1 MKKRQEITNR
11 LRVLNFGI
19 TLLFGLLLNL
29 PHFLFAAEIKF
40 TASAPKQVGNG
51 EQFQVT
57 YTLNTSGS
65 NLSSPGFPDF
75 DLLGGPSQ
83 STSMSIVN
91 GAMSQSASFT
101 YYLRAKKEGTFTIK
115 PAKIKVNGVDIESNA
130 LTITVTKADP
140 AAAQRRQQQQ
150 RQQMFDPFADPFGF
164 PEDNTANQPQEK
176 IKANGQDIFVRVNVD
191 KRKVFQGEPII
202 ATLKI
207 YSKVDLVGFQ
217 DIKFPAFTG
226 FWNEEIQ
233 TNTQI
238 DLKPELIDGVQYQVG
253 TFKQLVLT
261 PQKSGSISIDPFEVD
276 AVVRQ
281 RAQRRG
287 RGLFDQFFGSY
298 ENVQV
303 NLKSQSL
310 KIEVLPYPGSKPDDF
325 SGISGKLKLAVSLDK
340 TSTKSNEAVNLKF
353 TVGGT
358 GNLKLLEAPNLSF
371 PPDIEAYDPKTN
383 DKVSVTQAGISGSRT
398 YEYLLIPRYA
408 GDFKLGP
415 FSLSYFD
422 LEKKTYVTLTQP
434 EINLHVEKGEG
445 QAEGPVVAGASN
457 KEDLKIIGQDIRFI
471 KTNQPEF
478 KQHGEFFFGSA
489 LHVFALLS
497 PLFLFVLLFIF
508 FSIRRKKNTDQ
519 VYIKNS
525 RATKLARKRLSKA
538 EKLLKQNDINAF
550 YDEIARGLWGYVGD
564 KLLIEVS
571 SLTKDNV
578 KDKLLH
584 RGTPEHLIDRFLKV
598 LNDAEFARYAPSA
611 AGIEPSQ
618 VLNESVKIIVDLEA

>member
-1 MKKRQEITNR
+1 VKKRQEITNPMS
-11 LRVLNFGI
+11 VLNFGI
-19 TLLFGLLLNL
+19 TLLFGLLIHL

-65 NLSSPGFPDF
+65 NISSPGFPDF

-115 PAKIKVNGVDIESNA
+115 PAKIKVNGVDIESNT

-383 DKVSVTQAGISGSRT
+383 DKVNVTQAGISGSRT

-489 LHVFALLS
+489 LHVFALIS

-525 RATKLARKRLSKA
+525 RATKLAKKRLSKA

-550 YDEIARGLWGYVGD
+550 YDEIAKGLWGYVSD

>member
-11 LRVLNFGI
+11 LRVLNCGI

-83 STSMSIVN
+83 STNMSIVN
-91 GAMSQSASFT
+91 GAMSQSVSFT

-383 DKVSVTQAGISGSRT
+383 DKVNVTQAGISGSRT

-422 LEKKTYVTLTQP
+422 LEKKTYVTLSQP
-434 EINLHVEKGEG
+434 EINLHVEKGVG

-489 LHVFALLS
+489 LHVFTLLS
-497 PLFLFVLLFIF
+497 TLFLFVLLYIF
-508 FSIRRKKNTDQ
+508 LSIRRKKNTDQ

>member
-1 MKKRQEITNR
+1 M
-11 LRVLNFGI
+11 L
-19 TLLFGLLLNL
+19 GLMLSL
-29 PHFLFAAEIKF
+29 PMLVRAIEIKF
-40 TASAPKQVGNG
+40 TASGPKQIGNG

-57 YTLNTSGS
+57 YTLNTNGSG
-65 NLSSPGFPDF
+65 LVSPSFPDF

-83 STSMSIVN
+83 STNMSIVN
-91 GAMSQSASFT
+91 GAMSQSVSFT

-115 PAKIKVNGVDIESNA
+115 PAKIKVNGVEIESNN

-164 PEDNTANQPQEK
+164 PEDNSANQPQEK

-191 KRKVFQGEPII
+191 KRKVYQGEPMI

-207 YSKVDLVGFQ
+207 YSRVDLVGFQ

-233 TNTQI
+233 SNSQI
-238 DLKPELIDGVQYQVG
+238 DLKPEVIDGVQYQVG
-253 TFKQLVLT
+253 TFKQMVLT

-287 RGLFDQFFGSY
+287 RSLFDQFFGSY
-298 ENVQV
+298 ENVAV
-303 NLKSQSL
+303 KLKSQAM
-310 KIEVLPYPGSKPDDF
+310 KIEVLPYPGTKPADF
-325 SGISGKLKLAVSLDK
+325 SGISGKLKMAVSLDK
-340 TSTKSNEAVNLKF
+340 TTTKSNEAVNLKL
-353 TVGGT
+353 TIGGS
-358 GNLKLLEAPNLSF
+358 GNLKLLEAPALSF

-383 DKVSVTQAGISGSRT
+383 DKISVNQAGISGSRT
-398 YEYLLIPRYA
+398 FEYLLIPRYA

-415 FSLSYFD
+415 FSISYFD
-422 LEKKTYVTLTQP
+422 LEKKAYVTLTQP
-434 EINLHVEKGEG
+434 EISLHVDKGEG
-445 QAEGPVVAGASN
+445 QAEGPAVSGTTN

-471 KTNQPEF
+471 KTNQPAF
-478 KQHGEFFFGSA
+478 KQHGEYFFGSP
-489 LHVFALLS
+489 LHLLGLLL
-497 PLFLFVLLFIF
+497 PAALFVLFFIWLN
-508 FSIRRKKNTDQ
+508 IRRKKNADQ
-519 VYIKNS
+519 GYVKNN
-525 RATKLARKRLSKA
+525 RATKLAKKRLAKA
-538 EKLLKQNDINAF
+538 EKLLKQNNTNAF

-578 KDKLLH
+578 KDKLLQ
-584 RGTPEHLIDRFLKV
+584 RGTSEALIDRFLKV

-611 AGIEPSQ
+611 AGISPEQ

>member
-1 MKKRQEITNR
+1 M
-11 LRVLNFGI
+11 L
-19 TLLFGLLLNL
+19 GLMLSL
-29 PHFLFAAEIKF
+29 PMLVSAIEIKF
-40 TASAPKQVGNG
+40 TASGPKQIGNG

-57 YTLNTSGS
+57 YTLNTNGSG
-65 NLSSPGFPDF
+65 LVSPSFPDF

-83 STSMSIVN
+83 STNMSIVN
-91 GAMSQSASFT
+91 GAMSQSVSFT

-115 PAKIKVNGVDIESNA
+115 PAKIKVNGVEIESNN

-164 PEDNTANQPQEK
+164 PEDNSANQPQEK

-191 KRKVFQGEPII
+191 KRKVYQGEPII

-207 YSKVDLVGFQ
+207 YSRVDLVGFQ

-233 TNTQI
+233 SNSQI
-238 DLKPELIDGVQYQVG
+238 DLKPEVIDGVQYQVG
-253 TFKQLVLT
+253 TFKQMVLT

-287 RGLFDQFFGSY
+287 RSLFDQFFGSY
-298 ENVQV
+298 ENVALK
-303 NLKSQSL
+303 LKSQAM
-310 KIEVLPYPGSKPDDF
+310 KIEVLPYPGTKPADF
-325 SGISGKLKLAVSLDK
+325 SGISGKLKMAVSLDK
-340 TSTKSNEAVNLKF
+340 TTTKSNEAVNLKL
-353 TVGGT
+353 TIGGS
-358 GNLKLLEAPNLSF
+358 GNLKLLEAPALSF

-383 DKVSVTQAGISGSRT
+383 DKISVNQAGISGSRT
-398 YEYLLIPRYA
+398 FEYLLIPRYA

-415 FSLSYFD
+415 FSISYFD
-422 LEKKTYVTLTQP
+422 LEKKAYVTLTQP
-434 EINLHVEKGEG
+434 EISLHVDKGEG
-445 QAEGPVVAGASN
+445 QAEGPVVSGTTN

-471 KTNQPEF
+471 KTNQPTF
-478 KQHGEFFFGSA
+478 KQHGEYFFGSP
-489 LHVFALLS
+489 LHLLGLLL
-497 PLFLFVLLFIF
+497 PAALFVLFFIWLN
-508 FSIRRKKNTDQ
+508 IRRKKNADQ
-519 VYIKNS
+519 GYVKNS
-525 RATKLARKRLSKA
+525 RATKLAKKRLAKA
-538 EKLLKQNDINAF
+538 EKLLKQNNTAAF
-550 YDEIARGLWGYVGD
+550 YEEIARGLWGYVGD

-578 KDKLLH
+578 KDKLLQ
-584 RGTPEHLIDRFLKV
+584 RGTSEALIDRFLKV

-611 AGIEPSQ
+611 AGISPEQ

>member
-1 MKKRQEITNR
+1 MKKRQEITNPMS
-11 LRVLNFGI
+11 VLNFGI
-19 TLLFGLLLNL
+19 TLLFGLLIHL

-65 NLSSPGFPDF
+65 NISSPGFPDF

-115 PAKIKVNGVDIESNA
+115 PAKIKVNGVDIESNT

-383 DKVSVTQAGISGSRT
+383 DKVNVTQAGISGSRT

-525 RATKLARKRLSKA
+525 RATKLAKKRLSKA

-550 YDEIARGLWGYVGD
+550 YDEIAKGLWGYVGD

>member
-422 LEKKTYVTLTQP
+422 LEKKTYVTLSQP

-489 LHVFALLS
+489 LHVFALIS

>member
-1 MKKRQEITNR
+1 MKRRFENMGKLKHTYRSI
-11 LRVLNFGI
+11 
-19 TLLFGLLLNL
+19 LLMLGLMLSL
-29 PHFLFAAEIKF
+29 PMLVRAIEIKF
-40 TASAPKQVGNG
+40 TASGPKQIGNG

-57 YTLNTSGS
+57 YTLNTNGSG
-65 NLSSPGFPDF
+65 LVSPSFPDF

-83 STSMSIVN
+83 STNMSIVN
-91 GAMSQSASFT
+91 GAMSQSVSFT

-115 PAKIKVNGVDIESNA
+115 PAKIKVNGVEIESNN

-164 PEDNTANQPQEK
+164 PEDNSANQPQEK

-191 KRKVFQGEPII
+191 KRKVYQGEPMI

-207 YSKVDLVGFQ
+207 YSRVDLVGFQ

-233 TNTQI
+233 SNSQI
-238 DLKPELIDGVQYQVG
+238 DLKPEVIDGVQYQVG
-253 TFKQLVLT
+253 TFKQMVLT

-287 RGLFDQFFGSY
+287 RSLFDQFFGSY
-298 ENVQV
+298 ENVAV
-303 NLKSQSL
+303 KLKSQAM
-310 KIEVLPYPGSKPDDF
+310 KIEVLPYPGTKPADF
-325 SGISGKLKLAVSLDK
+325 SGISGKLKMAVSLDK
-340 TSTKSNEAVNLKF
+340 TTTKSNEAVNLKL
-353 TVGGT
+353 TIGGS
-358 GNLKLLEAPNLSF
+358 GNLKLLEAPALSF

-383 DKVSVTQAGISGSRT
+383 DKISVNQAGISGSRT
-398 YEYLLIPRYA
+398 FEYLLIPRYA

-415 FSLSYFD
+415 FSISYFD
-422 LEKKTYVTLTQP
+422 LEKKAYVTLTQP
-434 EINLHVEKGEG
+434 EISLHVDKGEG
-445 QAEGPVVAGASN
+445 QAEGPAVSGTTN

-471 KTNQPEF
+471 KTNQPAF
-478 KQHGEFFFGSA
+478 KQHGEYFFGSP
-489 LHVFALLS
+489 LHLLGLLL
-497 PLFLFVLLFIF
+497 PAALFVLFFIWLN
-508 FSIRRKKNTDQ
+508 IRRKKNADQ
-519 VYIKNS
+519 GYVKNN
-525 RATKLARKRLSKA
+525 RATKLAKKRLAKA
-538 EKLLKQNDINAF
+538 EKLLKQNNTNAF

-578 KDKLLH
+578 KDKLLQ
-584 RGTPEHLIDRFLKV
+584 RGTSEALIDRFLKV

-611 AGIEPSQ
+611 AGISPEQ

>member
-1 MKKRQEITNR
+1 MKRRFETMGKLKHTYRSI
-11 LRVLNFGI
+11 
-19 TLLFGLLLNL
+19 LLMLGLMLSL
-29 PHFLFAAEIKF
+29 PMLVSAIEIKF
-40 TASAPKQVGNG
+40 TASGPKQIGNG

-57 YTLNTSGS
+57 YTLNTNGSG
-65 NLSSPGFPDF
+65 LVSPSFPDF

-83 STSMSIVN
+83 STNMSIVN
-91 GAMSQSASFT
+91 GAMSQSVSFT

-115 PAKIKVNGVDIESNA
+115 PAKIKVNGVEIESNN

-164 PEDNTANQPQEK
+164 PEDNSANQPQEK

-191 KRKVFQGEPII
+191 KRKVYQGEPII

-207 YSKVDLVGFQ
+207 YSRVDLVGFQ

-233 TNTQI
+233 SNSQI
-238 DLKPELIDGVQYQVG
+238 DLKPEVIDGVQYQVG
-253 TFKQLVLT
+253 TFKQMVLT

-287 RGLFDQFFGSY
+287 RSLFDQFFGSY
-298 ENVQV
+298 ENVAV
-303 NLKSQSL
+303 KLKSQAM
-310 KIEVLPYPGSKPDDF
+310 KIEVLPYPGTKPADF
-325 SGISGKLKLAVSLDK
+325 SGISGKLKMAVSLDK
-340 TSTKSNEAVNLKF
+340 TTTKSNEAVNLKL
-353 TVGGT
+353 TIGGS
-358 GNLKLLEAPNLSF
+358 GNLKLLEAPALSF

-383 DKVSVTQAGISGSRT
+383 DKISVNQAGISGSRT
-398 YEYLLIPRYA
+398 FEYLLIPRYA

-415 FSLSYFD
+415 FSISYFD
-422 LEKKTYVTLTQP
+422 LEKKAYVTLTQP
-434 EINLHVEKGEG
+434 EISLHVDKGEG
-445 QAEGPVVAGASN
+445 QAEGPAVSGTTN

-471 KTNQPEF
+471 KTNQPTF
-478 KQHGEFFFGSA
+478 KQHGEYFFGSP
-489 LHVFALLS
+489 LHLLGLLL
-497 PLFLFVLLFIF
+497 PAALFVLFFIWLN
-508 FSIRRKKNTDQ
+508 IRRKKNADQ
-519 VYIKNS
+519 GYVKNS
-525 RATKLARKRLSKA
+525 RATKLAKKRLAKA
-538 EKLLKQNDINAF
+538 EKLLKQNNTAAF
-550 YDEIARGLWGYVGD
+550 YEEIARGLWGYVGD

-578 KDKLLH
+578 KDKLLQ
-584 RGTPEHLIDRFLKV
+584 RGTSEALIDRFLKV

-611 AGIEPSQ
+611 AGISPEQ

>member
-1 MKKRQEITNR
+1 MKKRQEITNPMS
-11 LRVLNFGI
+11 VLNFGI
-19 TLLFGLLLNL
+19 TLLFGLLIHL

-91 GAMSQSASFT
+91 GAMSQSVSFT

-115 PAKIKVNGVDIESNA
+115 PAKIKVNGVDIESNT

-310 KIEVLPYPGSKPDDF
+310 KIDVLPYPGSKPDDF

-383 DKVSVTQAGISGSRT
+383 DKVNVTQAGISGSRT

-525 RATKLARKRLSKA
+525 RATKLAKKRLSKA

-550 YDEIARGLWGYVGD
+550 YDEIAKGLWGYVGD

>member
-1 MKKRQEITNR
+1 VKRRFEKMGKLKHAYRSI
-11 LRVLNFGI
+11 
-19 TLLFGLLLNL
+19 LLMLGFILSL
-29 PHFLFAAEIKF
+29 PMLASAIEIKF
-40 TASAPKQVGNG
+40 TASGPKQIGNG

-57 YTLNTSGS
+57 YTLNTNGSG
-65 NLSSPGFPDF
+65 LVSPTFPDF

-83 STSMSIVN
+83 STNMSIVN
-91 GAMSQSASFT
+91 GAMSQSVSFT

-115 PAKIKVNGVDIESNA
+115 PAKIKVNGVEIESNS
-130 LTITVTKADP
+130 LNITVTKADP

-164 PEDNTANQPQEK
+164 PEDNSANQPQEK

-191 KRKVFQGEPII
+191 KKKVYQGEPII

-207 YSKVDLVGFQ
+207 YSRVDLVGFQ

-233 TNTQI
+233 TNSQI
-238 DLKPELIDGVQYQVG
+238 DLKPEVIDGVQYQVG
-253 TFKQLVLT
+253 TFKQMVLT

-287 RGLFDQFFGSY
+287 RSLFDQFFGSY
-298 ENVQV
+298 ENVAV
-303 NLKSQSL
+303 KLKSQTM
-310 KIEVLPYPGSKPDDF
+310 KIEVIPYPGTKPADF
-325 SGISGKLKLAVSLDK
+325 SGISGKLKMAVSLDK
-340 TSTKSNEAVNLKF
+340 TSTKSNEAVNLKL
-353 TVGGT
+353 TIGGS
-358 GNLKLLEAPNLSF
+358 GNLKLLEAPALSF
-371 PPDIEAYDPKTN
+371 PPDIEAYDPKTS
-383 DKVSVTQAGISGSRT
+383 DKISVNQAGISGSRT
-398 YEYLLIPRYA
+398 FEYLLIPRYA

-415 FSLSYFD
+415 FSISYFD
-422 LEKKTYVTLTQP
+422 LEKKAYVTLTQP
-434 EINLHVEKGEG
+434 EISLHVDKGEG
-445 QAEGPVVAGASN
+445 QAEGPAVSGTTN

-471 KTNQPEF
+471 KTKQPTF
-478 KQHGEFFFGSA
+478 KQHGEYFFGSPI
-489 LHVFALLS
+489 HLLGLLL
-497 PLFLFVLLFIF
+497 PAALFVLFFIWLN
-508 FSIRRKKNTDQ
+508 IRRKKNADQ
-519 VYIKNS
+519 GYVKNS
-525 RATKLARKRLSKA
+525 RATKLAKKRLAKA
-538 EKLLKQNDINAF
+538 EKLLKQNNTNAF

-578 KDKLLH
+578 KDKLLQ
-584 RGTPEHLIDRFLKV
+584 RGTSEALIDRFLKV

-611 AGIEPSQ
+611 AGISPEQ